1 MSQGVLTGLA
11 AGAAGTTALNA
22 VTYLDMVVRARPAST
37 TPEDTVRKIEQLTG
51 VRLSEKGP
59 DSDDSNN
66 RRSALGA
73 LIGIAAGVC
82 IGAVYGFVRPKLG
95 HAPLV
100 LLGVGAGLAANVGTT
115 APMVA
120 LGITDPRTWPVDSW
134 VSDLVPHLAY
144 GMVTAAVWNLMQ
156 PA

>member
-1 MSQGVLTGLA
+1 
-11 AGAAGTTALNA
+11 
-22 VTYLDMVVRARPAST
+22 
-37 TPEDTVRKIEQLTG
+37 
-51 VRLSEKGP
+51 
-59 DSDDSNN
+59 
-66 RRSALGA
+66 
-73 LIGIAAGVC
+73 
-82 IGAVYGFVRPKLG
+82 VRPKLG